1 MEYYNELPP
10 TSLTSG
16 ATDRASAAS
25 LISSTTLCF
34 RSEEWRGHDLQ
45 RRARVSSESAAY
57 WQGTDAKPLDALTTT
72 LLQLTTFPNDPGVS
86 TANP

>member
-10 TSLTSG
+10 TSTTPG
-16 ATDRASAAS
+16 AADRAMAAA

-45 RRARVSSESAAY
+45 QRARVSSESAAY